1 MIFEDNSVSKEAL
14 QEDFNAQYWEGRY
27 TLRDSHVPKLLTSL
41 ASKALIAGKYLNV
54 VRGCVGELEKDRG
67 GPAVG
72 RRDKNL
78 GMPDNQKNR
87 KRVVLVSGSDDVT
100 KGVEKGEISH
110 SPEDGGILVIT
121 LPQERALKF
130 DLEGSGRSSMA
141 KAIEDAYQFS
151 SRALLRWVI

>member
-41 ASKALIAGKYLNV
+41 ANKALTAGKYLNV
-54 VRGCVGELEKDRG
+54 VRGCVGELEKDRWG
-67 GPAVG
+67 LAVG
-72 RRDKNL
+72 RKNRSH
-78 GMPDNQKNR
+78 GISDNQRNR
-87 KRVVLVSGSDDVT
+87 KRVVLVSGSDTEVN
-100 KGVEKGEISH
+100 GVERGEISH

-141 KAIEDAYQFS
+141 NAIEDAYLFS
-151 SRALLRWVI
+151 SRALLR